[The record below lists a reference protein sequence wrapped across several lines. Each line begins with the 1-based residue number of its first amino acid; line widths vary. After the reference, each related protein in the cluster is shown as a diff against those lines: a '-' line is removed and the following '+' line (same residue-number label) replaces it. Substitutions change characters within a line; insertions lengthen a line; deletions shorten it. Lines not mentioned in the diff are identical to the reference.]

1 MNILDTLRGK
11 TALITGGGTG
21 IGFGCARKLI
31 EYGTKVTIVG
41 HIVEQLDQAVKK
53 LHEEFPDADVRSKQ
67 CDVTVEEDLKA
78 AIAVAVDDDEQLDIA
93 IANAGSGVPGP
104 ILALESDAWQY
115 VNNLNIMGTALT
127 IKHAGLAMKKKGG
140 SIITVSS
147 ASAVHVEKFMAPYST
162 SKLAIEMLTRCAAI
176 ELAPFKIRVNCISP
190 GYIITEST
198 EMAFSDSL
206 RKQCLDNTPL
216 GRAGV
221 PEDIANGVLYLTSD
235 MSSWVTGVVLPI
247 GGGMQIGQV
256 IDFED
261 VARLVFDEK
270 TMQACKGPEE

>member
-1 MNILDTLRGK
+1 MNILDTLSGK
-11 TALITGGGTG
+11 NVLITGGGTG
-21 IGFGCARKLI
+21 IGFGCSHKLL
-31 EYGTKVTIVG
+31 EYGAKVTIVG
-41 HIVEQLDQAVKK
+41 HIVEQLEQAVQK
-53 LHEEFPDADVRSKQ
+53 LRGEFPDADIRSKQ

-78 AIAVAVDDDEQLDIA
+78 AIAVAADDDGQLDIA
-93 IANAGSGVPGP
+93 IANAGSGAPGP

-190 GYIITEST
+190 GYVITEAT
-198 EMAFSDSL
+198 DMAFSESL
-206 RKQCLDNTPL
+206 RQQCLDNTPL
-216 GRAGV
+216 GRAGL

-247 GGGMQIGQV
+247 GGGMHIGQV
-256 IDFED
+256 IDFQD

-270 TMQACKGPEE
+270 TIQACKGPEE

>member
-1 MNILDTLRGK
+1 MNILDTLSGK
-11 TALITGGGTG
+11 NVLITGGGTG
-21 IGFGCARKLI
+21 IGFGCAHKLL
-31 EYGTKVTIVG
+31 EYGAKVTIVG
-41 HIVEQLDQAVKK
+41 HIVEQLEQAVQK
-53 LHEEFPDADVRSKQ
+53 LRGEFPDADIRSKQ

-78 AIAVAVDDDEQLDIA
+78 AIAVAVDDDGQLDIA
-93 IANAGSGVPGP
+93 IANAGSGAPGP

-190 GYIITEST
+190 GYIITEAT
-198 EMAFSDSL
+198 DMAFSESL
-206 RKQCLDNTPL
+206 RQQCLDNTPL
-216 GRAGV
+216 GRAGL

-256 IDFED
+256 IDFQD

-270 TMQACKGPEE
+270 TIQACKGPEE